1 MIDAGQVT
9 IFCHSRDI
17 GTTMKDNGDGN
28 GNENINATDIGDND
42 NLDQAEEGVL
52 HNINSVM
59 NFNQVE
65 EGVEV
70 EAPGPAMRPGDG
82 YTWSRQVLPHLLNLT
97 SPSPTSRATS

>member
-1 MIDAGQVT
+1 MTGSNAEDTFVVIDAGQVT

-28 GNENINATDIGDND
+28 GNENINATDIGDD
-42 NLDQAEEGVL
+42 DDLD
-52 HNINSVM
+52 
-59 NFNQVE
+59 QVE

-82 YTWSRQVLPHLLNLT
+82 YTWSRQVLPHLLT
-97 SPSPTSRATS
+97 PPSPSPTSRETS